1 MKYLFPFV
9 LFFTLILSSCENKD
23 IVLQSSPHIKK
34 FSFGTHS
41 QVPGIEN
48 VQFTI
53 DSIQCL
59 IYNTDSVAYD
69 MNLTKLFPFIEFTGS
84 PKEIKV
90 NGKDWNQKDSI
101 DFSQPVTLYVQSQNK
116 KGEATYTIT
125 LNKHKHN
132 PEEILWEMLPS
143 ISHPSTIQESK
154 AAVLQDQLYI
164 IVKNQDGNTTYY
176 SKDAHNWQS
185 IDSKED
191 INVASIA
198 TYKGHIY
205 AISTDAT
212 KLCRFE
218 EDQWIPVADGTH
230 SMTMLLGELNQK
242 LWIAG
247 KDATN
252 NTLSFFDGTT
262 IQTVEDAILPQLFN
276 LAGSTPLTTSTALYL
291 LGGDNNNQAQ
301 NSVLSTDNGFYW
313 TNILNQSGQYAF
325 TPRHHASAVYYDNYL
340 YIFGGLSTNQTVE
353 QTSYRS
359 KDNGYSWTPIPT
371 YQQLPSSYQW
381 KKGCTAVSF
390 QDNIFLVGTSSS
402 QQEITLCKGRIH
414 KADFIQQ

>member
-132 PEEILWEMLPS
+132 PEEILWEMIPS
-143 ISHPSTIQESK
+143 ISHPSNIQESK
-154 AAVLQDQLYI
+154 TTVLQDQL
-164 IVKNQDGNTTYY
+164 
-176 SKDAHNWQS
+176 
-185 IDSKED
+185 
-191 INVASIA
+191 
-198 TYKGHIY
+198 
-205 AISTDAT
+205 
-212 KLCRFE
+212 
-218 EDQWIPVADGTH
+218 
-230 SMTMLLGELNQK
+230 
-242 LWIAG
+242 
-247 KDATN
+247 
-252 NTLSFFDGTT
+252 
-262 IQTVEDAILPQLFN
+262 
-276 LAGSTPLTTSTALYL
+276 
-291 LGGDNNNQAQ
+291 
-301 NSVLSTDNGFYW
+301 
-313 TNILNQSGQYAF
+313 
-325 TPRHHASAVYYDNYL
+325 
-340 YIFGGLSTNQTVE
+340 
-353 QTSYRS
+353 
-359 KDNGYSWTPIPT
+359 
-371 YQQLPSSYQW
+371 
-381 KKGCTAVSF
+381 
-390 QDNIFLVGTSSS
+390 
-402 QQEITLCKGRIH
+402 
-414 KADFIQQ
+414 